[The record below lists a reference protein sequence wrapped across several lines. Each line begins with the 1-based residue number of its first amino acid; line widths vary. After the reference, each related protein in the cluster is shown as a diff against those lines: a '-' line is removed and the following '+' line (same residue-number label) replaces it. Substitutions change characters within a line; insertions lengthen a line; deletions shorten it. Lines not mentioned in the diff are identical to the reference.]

1 MRGFGYCKG
10 NRETIR
16 GTVSNE
22 RGSELRLRRLR
33 QDSFAL
39 SPLLRASD
47 GGFYCR
53 ECWAPNPICHSKMVP
68 QPPASP
74 ICNWCRSAKPS
85 RPLSPDLHSYRTPET
100 ATLPL
105 EWRCDDCRG
114 PLRFLSISLG
124 LNFRLLEG
132 LLQGL

>member
-10 NRETIR
+10 KRETIR

-22 RGSELRLRRLR
+22 RGRRAPSAKVATR
-33 QDSFAL
+33 
-39 SPLLRASD
+39 LLRPVTAPSRL
-47 GGFYCR
+47 GRFYCR

-114 PLRFLSISLG
+114 PLRLLSVCLG
-124 LNFRLLEG
+124 LDFRVLEG